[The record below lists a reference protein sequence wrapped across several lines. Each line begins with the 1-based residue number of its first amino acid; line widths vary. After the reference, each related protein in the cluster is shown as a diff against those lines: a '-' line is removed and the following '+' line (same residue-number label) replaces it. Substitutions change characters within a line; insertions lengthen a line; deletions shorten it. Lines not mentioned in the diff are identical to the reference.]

1 MQRSTLVRVSG
12 IALLFVSLVIGIRI
26 LVGSSSFQHMEVPEK
41 DFHRFPGVSGPAKA
55 TVMPDHVPT
64 TWRTY
69 EQGSTSRLAI
79 LLTDP
84 DSSWLGLAHGLKS
97 IGVPFRITRDV
108 HEA

>member
-26 LVGSSSFQHMEVPEK
+26 LVDSPSVRHMDVPEK
-41 DFHRFPGVSGPAKA
+41 DFHRFPGVSGPDSR

-64 TWRTY
+64 VWRTY

-84 DSSWLGLAHGLKS
+84 NSSWLGLAHGLKS
-97 IGVPFRITRDV
+97 IGIPFR
-108 HEA
+108 